1 MYKYIIIYIRIYFF
15 NGLFIG
21 VKLENCMVVKEFSV
35 FLMVYVINK
44 VLFVY
49 YIYSIYMYICINSS
63 YCVIIRLIRDVG
75 KLFKYSC
82 V

>member
-1 MYKYIIIYIRIYFF
+1 
-15 NGLFIG
+15 
-21 VKLENCMVVKEFSV
+21 MVVKEFSV

-63 YCVIIRLIRDVG
+63 YCVIIRLIRDVD

>member
-1 MYKYIIIYIRIYFF
+1 
-15 NGLFIG
+15 
-21 VKLENCMVVKEFSV
+21 MVVKEFSV
-35 FLMVYVINK
+35 FLIVYVINK

-49 YIYSIYMYICINSS
+49 YIYSIYICINSS
-63 YCVIIRLIRDVG
+63 YCVIKRLIRDVD

>member
-1 MYKYIIIYIRIYFF
+1 
-15 NGLFIG
+15 
-21 VKLENCMVVKEFSV
+21 MVVKEFSV

-49 YIYSIYMYICINSS
+49 NIYSIYICIKSS
-63 YCVIIRLIRDVG
+63 YCVIKRLIRDVD

>member
-35 FLMVYVINK
+35 FLMVYFINK

-49 YIYSIYMYICINSS
+49 NIYSIYICIKSS
-63 YCVIIRLIRDVG
+63 YCVIKRLIRDVG